1 MRREPGRRESESS
14 RFPSRGRNSRLAAVR
29 ALPTLLL
36 PSLALAGSGIPP
48 DPDEAA
54 YPAIER
60 FVRVLEQVRE
70 RHPDADQVAYERLVN
85 HALEGMLSSLD
96 PFSSFIHP
104 EMALLL
110 EDDPSLDPHV
120 PSLGITLGLR
130 AEGPY
135 IANVNPGSPA
145 ARAFVVPGAAILEID
160 GSPPP
165 SLPELLAALRK
176 NPGEST
182 LLKLGIP
189 TAPKPAEVRVVHAAV
204 ASKVVEVSE
213 LMEDGATGYLR
224 LSSFTGRA
232 AREVEA
238 ALDELEDRGMK
249 HLILDLRGNPGG
261 DLGQTVEILGLFV
274 PPGTVVVTTRGR
286 GDEAEETLKTPSR
299 QRRKREYPIRVLIDR
314 GSASASELTAAALQD
329 LKRAVVVG
337 ETSFGKGSVQQIIP
351 MGGGTAL
358 RLTIATYHTPSGRTP
373 HGTGVTPDVAVP
385 LSEDTREKIA
395 LSFRRSTLTPG
406 EAKDL
411 ENWKD
416 PVIEAARGVID

>member
-1 MRREPGRRESESS
+1 MRPEPGRRKSGSS

-29 ALPTLLL
+29 AIPTLLL
-36 PSLALAGSGIPP
+36 PSLALAGSDIPP

-60 FVRVLEQVRE
+60 FVKVLEQVRE
-70 RHPDADQVAYERLVN
+70 RHPDADRVAYERLVN

-104 EMALLL
+104 EMARLL
-110 EDDPSLDPHV
+110 EANPSLDPHI

-130 AEGPY
+130 GDGPY
-135 IANVNPGSPA
+135 VANVNPGSTA
-145 ARAFVVPGAAILEID
+145 ARSAVVPGASILEID

-165 SLPELLAALRK
+165 SLPEMIAALRK
-176 NPGEST
+176 EPGESSR
-182 LLKLGIP
+182 LKLEIP
-189 TAPKPAEVRVVHAAV
+189 AAPKPVEVRLVHAAV
-204 ASKVVEVSE
+204 ESKAVATAE
-213 LMEDGATGYLR
+213 LMAKSETGYLR

-232 AREVEA
+232 AREFEA
-238 ALDELEDRGMK
+238 ALDDLEDRGMK
-249 HLILDLRGNPGG
+249 RLILDLRGNPGG

-274 PPGTVVVTTRGR
+274 PPDTVVVTTEGR
-286 GDEAEETLKTPSR
+286 GGDAEESLKTPPR
-299 QRRKREYPIRVLIDR
+299 QRRKREYPIHVLIDR

-329 LKRAVVVG
+329 LKRAVIVG
-337 ETSFGKGSVQQIIP
+337 ETSFGKGSVQQVIP

-373 HGTGVTPDVAVP
+373 HRTGVAPDVAVP
-385 LSEDTREKIA
+385 LTAEAREKIA
-395 LSFRRSTLTPG
+395 LSFRRSSLTP
-406 EAKDL
+406 EEEKTL

-416 PVIEAARGVID
+416 PVIEAAREAGD

>member
-1 MRREPGRRESESS
+1 
-14 RFPSRGRNSRLAAVR
+14 
-29 ALPTLLL
+29 
-36 PSLALAGSGIPP
+36 
-48 DPDEAA
+48 
-54 YPAIER
+54 
-60 FVRVLEQVRE
+60 
-70 RHPDADQVAYERLVN
+70 
-85 HALEGMLSSLD
+85 
-96 PFSSFIHP
+96 
-104 EMALLL
+104 
-110 EDDPSLDPHV
+110 

-238 ALDELEDRGMK
+238 ALD
-249 HLILDLRGNPGG
+249 
-261 DLGQTVEILGLFV
+261 
-274 PPGTVVVTTRGR
+274 
-286 GDEAEETLKTPSR
+286 
-299 QRRKREYPIRVLIDR
+299 
-314 GSASASELTAAALQD
+314 
-329 LKRAVVVG
+329 
-337 ETSFGKGSVQQIIP
+337 
-351 MGGGTAL
+351 
-358 RLTIATYHTPSGRTP
+358 
-373 HGTGVTPDVAVP
+373 
-385 LSEDTREKIA
+385 
-395 LSFRRSTLTPG
+395 
-406 EAKDL
+406 
-411 ENWKD
+411 
-416 PVIEAARGVID
+416 